1 MEKQTATNKR
11 IAKNTIAL
19 YIRMFLLLLI
29 GLYTSR
35 ATLEIFGV
43 EDFGIYNLVGGII
56 TMAVFI
62 RSSMTLSV
70 ERFLAYAIGLDDRKH
85 LENVFSMSINI
96 HILIAVLIILLGE
109 TIGLWFV
116 NTQLIIPVEK
126 MTVANIIYQASI
138 VSFVLN
144 IIATPYN
151 SIVIAHEHMGFYS
164 LVTVLQGV
172 MKLLFVIALP
182 FIEENR
188 LGTYA
193 ILMTTPSLLF
203 FIMNYVFCRI
213 HFSESKYH
221 YIWSKKLFCE
231 MASFAG
237 YSTFGNMATA
247 MVTQGQSILLNIFY
261 GPALNAVRGLAMQ
274 VSVSINSFISGTYTA
289 VNPQIIKSYA
299 QKDYAYFHKLIFNA
313 TVLGYFMLFL
323 ITLPV
328 FLENEFILN
337 LWLKE
342 VPEYTTIFVRLLL
355 INTLIYNFVIPS
367 WMAIQATG
375 KVMSIH
381 LTTGTINLMNLVITY
396 LLWKIYHL
404 EPYTIYIVNIGISFC
419 MQGATLIIQRKLL
432 EIKISSYLRMTVWP
446 ALAASAVSIAL
457 PLCVVEFMEAGIIR
471 FLLVVSLSVICTIIS
486 FYLIGLN
493 VELKDYI
500 RNTLVQRFKKLPS
513 C

>member
-1 MEKQTATNKR
+1 
-11 IAKNTIAL
+11 
-19 YIRMFLLLLI
+19 
-29 GLYTSR
+29 
-35 ATLEIFGV
+35 
-43 EDFGIYNLVGGII
+43 
-56 TMAVFI
+56 
-62 RSSMTLSV
+62 
-70 ERFLAYAIGLDDRKH
+70 
-85 LENVFSMSINI
+85 
-96 HILIAVLIILLGE
+96 
-109 TIGLWFV
+109 
-116 NTQLIIPVEK
+116 
-126 MTVANIIYQASI
+126 
-138 VSFVLN
+138 
-144 IIATPYN
+144 
-151 SIVIAHEHMGFYS
+151 
-164 LVTVLQGV
+164 
-172 MKLLFVIALP
+172 
-182 FIEENR
+182 
-188 LGTYA
+188 
-193 ILMTTPSLLF
+193 
-203 FIMNYVFCRI
+203 
-213 HFSESKYH
+213 
-221 YIWSKKLFCE
+221 

-404 EPYTIYIVNIGISFC
+404 EPYTIYIVNIESVSAC
-419 MQGATLIIQRKLL
+419 KL
-432 EIKISSYLRMTVWP
+432 
-446 ALAASAVSIAL
+446 
-457 PLCVVEFMEAGIIR
+457 
-471 FLLVVSLSVICTIIS
+471 
-486 FYLIGLN
+486 
-493 VELKDYI
+493 
-500 RNTLVQRFKKLPS
+500 QH
-513 C
+513 

>member
-1 MEKQTATNKR
+1 MEDIKTTKDKR
-11 IAKNTIAL
+11 IARNTIAL

-35 ATLEIFGV
+35 ATLAIFGV

-56 TMAVFI
+56 TMAVFL

-70 ERFLAYAIGLDDRKH
+70 ERFLAYAIGLNDKKQ
-85 LENVFSMSINI
+85 LEEVFSMSVNI
-96 HILIAVLIILLGE
+96 HILLAFIIILLGE
-109 TIGLWFV
+109 TVGLWFV
-116 NTQLIIPVEK
+116 NTQLIIPAEK
-126 MTVANIIYQASI
+126 IAVANIIYQASI

-151 SIVIAHEHMGFYS
+151 SIVIAHEHMGFFS

-172 MKLLFVIALP
+172 LKLLFVLALP

-193 ILMTTPSLLF
+193 ILMTVPSIMF
-203 FIMNYVFCRI
+203 FIMNFIFCFMR
-213 HFSESKYH
+213 FPESKYH

-231 MASFAG
+231 MAAFAG

-247 MVTQGQSILLNIFY
+247 LVTQGQSILLNLFY

-299 QKDYAYFHKLIFNA
+299 QKDYAYFHKLIFNS
-313 TVLGYFMLFL
+313 TILGYFMLFL

-328 FLENEFILN
+328 FLENEFVLN
-337 LWLKE
+337 IWLKE
-342 VPEYTTIFVRLLL
+342 VPEYTIVFVRLLL

-381 LTTGTINLMNLVITY
+381 LTTGTINLLNLAITY
-396 LLWKIYHL
+396 VLWKLYQL
-404 EPYTIYIVNIGISFC
+404 EPYSIYIVNIGVSFC
-419 MQGATLIIQRKLL
+419 MQVTTLFIQKELL
-432 EIKISSYLRMTVWP
+432 KIKISEYISKTVWP
-446 ALAASAVSIAL
+446 ATAASAVSIIL
-457 PLCVVEFMEAGIIR
+457 PLCIINVMDDGLLR
-471 FLLVVSLSVICTIIS
+471 FLIVLIASITSTIAS

-493 VELKDYI
+493 PEIKEYI
-500 RNTLVQRFKKLPS
+500 RNTIIQRWQRIKS
-513 C
+513 

>member
-1 MEKQTATNKR
+1 MEKQSATNRR
-11 IAKNTIAL
+11 IARNTFAL

-35 ATLEIFGV
+35 ATLAIFGV

-70 ERFLAYAIGLDDRKH
+70 ERFLAYAIGLNDRKH
-85 LENVFSMSINI
+85 LEEVFSMSINI
-96 HILIAVLIILLGE
+96 HILLSVIIIILGE

-116 NTQLIIPVEK
+116 NTQLIIPAEK
-126 MTVANIIYQASI
+126 MDVANIIYQASI

-144 IIATPYN
+144 IVATPYN
-151 SIVIAHEHMGFYS
+151 SIVIAHERMGFFS
-164 LVTVLQGV
+164 LVSVLQGIL
-172 MKLLFVIALP
+172 KLLFVLALP
-182 FIEENR
+182 YIEENR

-193 ILMTTPSLLF
+193 ILMTIPSLLF
-203 FIMNYVFCRI
+203 FIMNYIFCLMR
-213 HFSESKYH
+213 FPESKYRF
-221 YIWSKKLFCE
+221 IWSKKLFNDL
-231 MASFAG
+231 SVFAG

-247 MVTQGQSILLNIFY
+247 VVTQGQSILLNIFY

-299 QKDYAYFHKLIFNA
+299 QKDFAYFNKLIFNS
-313 TVLGYFMLFL
+313 TIIGYFMLFL
-323 ITLPV
+323 ITMPV
-328 FLENEFILN
+328 FLENEFVLN

-342 VPEYTTIFVRLLL
+342 VPEYTIIFVRLLL

-381 LTTGTINLMNLVITY
+381 LTTGTINLLNLVITY
-396 LLWKIYHL
+396 ILWKIYDL
-404 EPYTIYIVNIGISFC
+404 EPYSIYIVNIGVSFC
-419 MQGATLIIQRKLL
+419 MQVATLIIQKELL
-432 EIKISSYLRMTVWP
+432 RIKIGEYFRKTVLPVTKASIASIVLPLCIMESMEYGLLRFLIV
-446 ALAASAVSIAL
+446 SAVS
-457 PLCVVEFMEAGIIR
+457 
-471 FLLVVSLSVICTIIS
+471 VISTIVM

-493 VELKDYI
+493 PELKEYI
-500 RNTLVQRFKKLPS
+500 RSVILQYWQKMKS
-513 C
+513 